1 MEGIEGIEGI
11 EALLFDVGGTLLYPC
26 PSVAETFAE
35 IAQRRGHDL
44 SAEQVERHIPA
55 VDAFYEDAY
64 RRDGDFWCSH
74 EGSVGIWLDQY
85 RLLCRLTGIGDDA
98 EGMAHEVHEA
108 YRAGDHWAVFPDA
121 RGCLVALK
129 GAGFALGVVSNWDDE
144 LENLLCD
151 LDLLPFFDCVAASAA
166 LGCRKP
172 DPAIF
177 QIACA
182 RLGIP
187 PERCLHVGDHPEAD
201 GDGAA
206 AAGIRPLI
214 IDRSRALAFCRH
226 ERISSLEEVPL
237 LLGA

>member
-1 MEGIEGIEGI
+1 MEKIAGIQ
-11 EALLFDVGGTLLYPC
+11 ALLFDVGGTLLYPC
-26 PSVAETFAE
+26 PSVAETFTEVA
-35 IAQRRGHDL
+35 RGRGHDL
-44 SAEQVERHIPA
+44 DVAEVECHIPA

-98 EGMAHEVHEA
+98 EGMAREVHEA
-108 YRAGDHWAVFPDA
+108 YRAGDHWAVYPDA
-121 RGCLVALK
+121 RGCLSALK

-144 LENLLCD
+144 LEDLLRD
-151 LDLLPFFDCVAASAA
+151 LDLLSFFDCVAASAA
-166 LGCRKP
+166 FGCRKP

-177 QIACA
+177 LLACG
-182 RLGIP
+182 RLGTA

-214 IDRSRALAFCRH
+214 IDRSGDLAACRH
-226 ERISSLEEVPL
+226 ERIASLEEVPL